1 MTKKSQLGTKLILNR
16 TEAKKEFDSY
26 DSTGINLIYSHLL
39 PFGTLKLS
47 STYLKNAYDEP
58 ETFLSTFKIRND
70 ESFVNVLSLEGQ
82 IGQLLPFIKNSPI
95 SKGIFYSFKFKNSD
109 VSSNI
114 ANHDIERE
122 FFTMGLTK
130 RYNINELFN

>member
-1 MTKKSQLGTKLILNR
+1 MIRLELI
-16 TEAKKEFDSY
+16 
-26 DSTGINLIYSHLL
+26 HLL
-39 PFGTLKLS
+39 S
-47 STYLKNAYDEP
+47 SSSFWHFKTEQYLFKNAYDEP

>member
-58 ETFLSTFKIRND
+58 EPFLSTSKIRDD
-70 ESFVNVLSLEGQ
+70 ESLVNVLSLEGQ
-82 IGQLLPFIKNSPI
+82 IGQLLPFVKNSAI
-95 SKGIFYSFKFKNSD
+95 SKGIFYTFKLRNSD

-114 ANHDIERE
+114 ANHDVERE

-130 RYNINELFN
+130 RYNISELFN